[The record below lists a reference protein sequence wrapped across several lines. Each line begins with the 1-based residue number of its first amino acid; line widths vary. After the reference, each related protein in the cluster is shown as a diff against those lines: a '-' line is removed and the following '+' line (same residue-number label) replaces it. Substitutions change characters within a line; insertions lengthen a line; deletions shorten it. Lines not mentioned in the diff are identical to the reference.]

1 MYGWRGGADW
11 CFKDRKEMLLTETL
25 SWREVVIMACCF
37 YCLLTAT
44 GFHKNRLFAQ
54 IQLYSL
60 DLFHTEDPDFLL
72 VETINFGVDYSLI
85 YIVSAVNS
93 NSSLSQLI

>member
-44 GFHKNRLFAQ
+44 GFHKNRLFA
-54 IQLYSL
+54 
-60 DLFHTEDPDFLL
+60 
-72 VETINFGVDYSLI
+72 
-85 YIVSAVNS
+85 
-93 NSSLSQLI
+93 